1 MSIWN
6 RLVPM
11 PIGTLINYE
20 RVIITMRLFAED
32 PVSKVT
38 RCVVPLAE
46 KYGVLRV
53 SLFGSRAR
61 GDFRRDSDYDL
72 LVLYPSDMPFYM
84 KTRFV
89 TEVIHALGEDVDII
103 REDCIMPEFYNSIS
117 GDLREIYA
125 AV

>member
-1 MSIWN
+1 
-6 RLVPM
+6 
-11 PIGTLINYE
+11 
-20 RVIITMRLFAED
+20 MRLFAED
-32 PVSKVT
+32 PVSKVK

-72 LVLYPSDMPFYM
+72 LVLYPSDMPFYI

-89 TEVIHALGEDVDII
+89 TELIHVLGENIDVV
-103 REDCIMPEFYNSIS
+103 REDCIGQEFYDSIS
-117 GDLREIYA
+117 SDLREIYA